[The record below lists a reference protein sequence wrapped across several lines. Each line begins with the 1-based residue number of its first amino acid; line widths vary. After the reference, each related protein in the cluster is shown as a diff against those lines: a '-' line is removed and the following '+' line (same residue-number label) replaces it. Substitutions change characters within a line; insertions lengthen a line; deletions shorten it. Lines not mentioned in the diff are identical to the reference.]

1 MIFCKILIINILK
14 IILNKILRSV
24 KLPYLAFQ
32 RIFCLVF
39 LLSSYTA
46 KTQTSQPDSTQAQVK
61 FLSLEPAPHFDK
73 RRFWAVTGT
82 GAAVYSGLSVALW
95 QAWYKNYPLTRFHA
109 FNDFGEWEHMDKS
122 GHFFSAWTG
131 SSYAFDGARW
141 TGMNRRQAM
150 WTGAGVGLGVMTTF
164 EVMDGFS
171 EEWGFSFADMCFN
184 TGGAALFV
192 GQELAWQE
200 QRIQMKVS
208 GIRPGYPTEPLYA
221 SDGTTI
227 TTLDERAAG
236 LYGTTFFHVLLKDY
250 NALTTWASVNV
261 RSFLPNKETSKFPA
275 WLNLAFGY
283 GADNLY
289 GGFENKWETADGA
302 IFELDPQRYPR
313 YRQYYLSLDVD
324 WTRVPT
330 KKRWVRLAFRAINYL
345 KIPAPAFEVNTLG
358 KTRFHFLHW

>member
-1 MIFCKILIINILK
+1 
-14 IILNKILRSV
+14 
-24 KLPYLAFQ
+24 
-32 RIFCLVF
+32 
-39 LLSSYTA
+39 
-46 KTQTSQPDSTQAQVK
+46 
-61 FLSLEPAPHFDK
+61 
-73 RRFWAVTGT
+73 
-82 GAAVYSGLSVALW
+82 
-95 QAWYKNYPLTRFHA
+95 
-109 FNDFGEWEHMDKS
+109 
-122 GHFFSAWTG
+122 
-131 SSYAFDGARW
+131 
-141 TGMNRRQAM
+141 M

-184 TGGAALFV
+184 TGGVALFV